1 MASRYKKNQKV
12 QNVQCDQTFGEKIAH
27 NCTKMA
33 QNGAL
38 LKRIFPQ
45 KITLPLWEFKDKK

>member
-45 KITLPLWEFKDKK
+45 KMTLPLWEFKDKK